1 MVGTAEQEE
10 ELVMMEKD
18 TGRKML
24 RVSARGWRQSWEE
37 ELTRKEFQAT
47 RQGPAVRK

>member
-1 MVGTAEQEE
+1 MVGTAEQQE

-24 RVSARGWRQSWEE
+24 RVSARGWSWEE
-37 ELTRKEFQAT
+37 KLKRKEFQA